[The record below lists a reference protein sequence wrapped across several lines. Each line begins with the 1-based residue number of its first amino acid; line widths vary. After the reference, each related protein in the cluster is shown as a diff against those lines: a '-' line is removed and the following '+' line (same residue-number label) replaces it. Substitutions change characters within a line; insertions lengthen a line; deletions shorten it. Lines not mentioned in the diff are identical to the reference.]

1 MITITIT
8 QAKNVFL
15 NKIVENILFR
25 NAFFKNGGYRYFFF
39 FLNRTFWNRKTKQ
52 TLKYNDFCLRD
63 LKLAIKRTQMILTK
77 SPSKEFLLVFFPRWW
92 LLPMIF

>member
-25 NAFFKNGGYRYFFF
+25 NAFFKNGG
-39 FLNRTFWNRKTKQ
+39 
-52 TLKYNDFCLRD
+52 LK
-63 LKLAIKRTQMILTK
+63 M
-77 SPSKEFLLVFFPRWW
+77 
-92 LLPMIF
+92 